1 LDDRAQFVITLENH
15 KVLSLIHENEQV
27 SESWVIVI
35 ESRIAI
41 EKNLTKLDINYD
53 EKKEIEVKAKSKLSL
68 ANFRANTKKFLI
80 PFLKKIGEETTI

>member
-1 LDDRAQFVITLENH
+1 MSGIEKDRNSTSDSRRI
-15 KVLSLIHENEQV
+15 ENEQV

-68 ANFRANTKKFLI
+68 ANFRANTKKF
-80 PFLKKIGEETTI
+80 F